1 MKGSAAV
8 LNKLAPCLD
17 KEELRWRYTALRLAM
32 DIAPWATITSA
43 IKISIRE
50 YTRKPVDEVREIYD
64 DGCKYITLNPL
75 PESIQTE
82 AEAEYY
88 VEAKMLIPK
97 PSEWNLIPGDIYSTR
112 YKLCQRN
119 GRWWAYLYYLVIQY

>member
-1 MKGSAAV
+1 V
-8 LNKLAPCLD
+8 TQLDPIRD
-17 KEELRWRYTALRLAM
+17 KEELRWRWYMLHMAKA
-32 DIAPWATITSA
+32 IAPWSTITSA
-43 IKISIRE
+43 LKINIRA
-50 YTRKPVDEVREIYD
+50 YTNEPANECREIYD

-97 PSEWNLIPGDIYSTR
+97 PSEWKLIPGDIYSTR